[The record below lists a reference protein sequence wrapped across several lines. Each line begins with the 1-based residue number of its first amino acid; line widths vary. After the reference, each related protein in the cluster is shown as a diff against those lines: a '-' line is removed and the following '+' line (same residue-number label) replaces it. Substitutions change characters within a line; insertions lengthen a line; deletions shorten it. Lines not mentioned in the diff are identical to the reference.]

1 MEGEPMQFRITDL
14 RYKEIINISDGAR
27 FGYVG
32 DAEVDL
38 VNGRVISLI
47 VPGPARFFGLFG
59 RGEDYC
65 FPWDSVKRFGEDII
79 LVECDQRQPV
89 RTPREKRR
97 WF

>member
-1 MEGEPMQFRITDL
+1 M
-14 RYKEIINISDGAR
+14 S
-27 FGYVG
+27 G

-38 VNGRVISLI
+38 VNAGHLPDRA
-47 VPGPARFFGLFG
+47 GPARFFGLFG
-59 RGEDYC
+59 RGEDYT